1 VDIFTRTMFPAFKPP
16 NISKKEVELRLKARG
31 VNKPKA
37 RNSRLRLNIMLI
49 QDHCDKH
56 SLHVNSIEENVME
69 LLQNEH
75 AKNSDLYGPYT
86 FKGVTPRANSRQVKF
101 YTFYRAV
108 NAGQLEPPKIHIRTC
123 DFAVQ
128 FAEKGGM
135 SLKAFIASK
144 EKLKPVKGPFLP
156 PLLQAPTASSA
167 ASTEIE
173 SDNDD

>member
-1 VDIFTRTMFPAFKPP
+1 MFPAFKPL

-56 SLHVNSIEENVME
+56 NLGSVEVNVME

-75 AKNSDLYGPYT
+75 AKKSDLYGPYT

-135 SLKAFIASK
+135 SLKAYIASK